1 MWAWYCGEGLRG
13 GAGASLRRAGVN
25 FCGTVV
31 VGFRAQVRGG
41 EWGAAPVVLR
51 VVLVRLTKSP
61 QVLSVVLS

>member
-41 EWGAAPVVLR
+41 AWGAAPLVLR
-51 VVLVRLTKSP
+51 VPVRLTKSP
-61 QVLSVVLS
+61 QALSVILC